1 MSSGRGIKGFVGDE
15 LKLLVQGIT
24 GRQGSFHTEQM
35 LKYGTEI
42 VAGVTPG
49 KGGMEVH
56 GVPVYDTVYEA
67 VKETGANA
75 SIIFVPAPYAYDAAL
90 EAIEARLSP
99 IVIITEGIPAHDTL
113 KIVNI
118 ARKYNIR
125 IVGPNTP
132 GFIIPGYT
140 KVGIMPNQ
148 YFKPGP
154 VSIVSRSGT
163 LTYEISWSIL
173 KQGIGQRLVLG
184 CGGDYVIGTNF
195 IDALEFL
202 RDDEQ
207 TEVIVVVGEIGG
219 DDEERMARYYMET
232 NYPKPVI
239 GYVAGKTAPEGK
251 RMGHAGA
258 IISGGTGTAE
268 SKIKSFKEAGIEVA
282 YRPSEVAEIVRRLLR
297 R

>member
-1 MSSGRGIKGFVGDE
+1 MKGIKGFVGDN

-24 GRQGSFHTEQM
+24 GRQGRFHAEQM
-35 LKYGTEI
+35 LKYGTNI

-49 KGGMEVH
+49 KGGQEVQ

-75 SIIFVPAPYAYDAAL
+75 SIIFVPAPYVLEAAV
-90 EAIEARLSP
+90 EAIENRLNP
-99 IVIITEGIPAHDTL
+99 IVIITEGVPAHDTL
-113 KIVNI
+113 KIVNL
-118 ARKYNIR
+118 ANLYDVR
-125 IVGPNTP
+125 IIGPNCP

-154 VSIVSRSGT
+154 ITILSRSGT

-173 KQGIGQRLVLG
+173 KEGLGQRLVLG

-195 IDALEFL
+195 IEALEFL
-202 RDDEQ
+202 RDDEA
-207 TEVIVVVGEIGG
+207 TEAIVVVGEIGG
-219 DDEERMARYYMET
+219 DDEERLAKYYVDT
-232 NYPKPVI
+232 DYPKPII

-258 IISGGTGTAE
+258 IISGGSGTAE

-282 YRPSEVAEIVRRLLR
+282 YRPSEVADIVRRLLKK
-297 R
+297 

>member
-1 MSSGRGIKGFVGDE
+1 MRGIKGFVGDD

-35 LKYGTEI
+35 LKYGTKI

-49 KGGMEVH
+49 KGGREVY

-75 SIIFVPAPYAYDAAL
+75 SIIFVPAPYVLEAAI
-90 EAIEARLSP
+90 EAIENYLNP
-99 IVIITEGIPAHDTL
+99 IVIITEGVPAHDTL
-113 KIVNI
+113 KIVNL
-118 ARKYNIR
+118 AHMYGVR
-125 IVGPNTP
+125 IIGPNCP

-154 VSIVSRSGT
+154 VTIISRSGT

-173 KQGIGQRLVLG
+173 KKGLGQRLVLG

-195 IDALEFL
+195 IEALEFL
-202 RDDEQ
+202 RDDEK

-219 DDEERMARYYMET
+219 DDEERLANYYVDTE
-232 NYPKPVI
+232 YPKPVI

-258 IISGGTGTAE
+258 IISGGSGTAE

-282 YRPSEVAEIVRRLLR
+282 YRPSEVADIVRRLMR

>member
-1 MSSGRGIKGFVGDE
+1 MSKFKGVKGFVGDD

-24 GRQGSFHTEQM
+24 GRQGRFHTEQM
-35 LKYGTEI
+35 LKYGTKI

-49 KGGMEVH
+49 KGGNEVL
-56 GVPVYDTVYEA
+56 GVPVYDTVKEA

-75 SIIFVPAPYAYDAAL
+75 SIIFVPAPYALDAAL

-113 KIVNI
+113 KII
-118 ARKYNIR
+118 SAAEKYGVR

-148 YFKPGP
+148 YFKEGNI
-154 VSIVSRSGT
+154 SILSRSGT

-173 KQGIGQRLVLG
+173 KEGLGQRLVLG
-184 CGGDYVIGTNF
+184 CGGDYVIGINF
-195 IDALEFL
+195 IEAFKFL
-202 RDDEQ
+202 REDPYTDA
-207 TEVIVVVGEIGG
+207 IVVVGEIGG
-219 DDEERMARYYMET
+219 DDEERLAKYIVDT
-232 NYPKPVI
+232 DFPKPVV

-258 IISGGTGTAE
+258 IVSGESGTAAT
-268 SKIKSFKEAGIEVA
+268 KMKSFKEAGVEVA
-282 YRPSEVAEIVRRLLR
+282 YRPSEIADILRRLLSK
-297 R
+297 

>member
-1 MSSGRGIKGFVGDE
+1 VSKFKGVKGFVGDD

-24 GRQGSFHTEQM
+24 GRQGRFHTEQM
-35 LKYGTEI
+35 LKYGTKI

-49 KGGMEVH
+49 KGGNEVL
-56 GVPVYDTVYEA
+56 GVPVYDTVKEA

-75 SIIFVPAPYAYDAAL
+75 SIIFVPAPYALDAAL

-113 KIVNI
+113 KII
-118 ARKYNIR
+118 SAAEKYGVR

-148 YFKPGP
+148 YFKEGNI
-154 VSIVSRSGT
+154 SILSRSGT

-173 KQGIGQRLVLG
+173 KEGLGQRLVLG
-184 CGGDYVIGTNF
+184 CGGDYVIGINF
-195 IDALEFL
+195 IEAFKFL
-202 RDDEQ
+202 REDPYTDA
-207 TEVIVVVGEIGG
+207 IVVVGEIGG
-219 DDEERMARYYMET
+219 DDEERLAKYIVDT
-232 NYPKPVI
+232 DFPKPVV

-258 IISGGTGTAE
+258 IVSGESGTAAT
-268 SKIKSFKEAGIEVA
+268 KMKSFKEAGVEVA
-282 YRPSEVAEIVRRLLR
+282 YRPSEIADILRRLLSK
-297 R
+297 

>member
-1 MSSGRGIKGFVGDE
+1 VSKFKGVKGFVGDD

-24 GRQGSFHTEQM
+24 GRQGRFHTEQM
-35 LKYGTEI
+35 LKYGTKI

-49 KGGMEVH
+49 KGGNEVL
-56 GVPVYDTVYEA
+56 GVPVYDTVKEA

-75 SIIFVPAPYAYDAAL
+75 SIIFVPAPYALDAAL

-113 KIVNI
+113 KII
-118 ARKYNIR
+118 SAAEKYGVR

-148 YFKPGP
+148 YFKEGNI
-154 VSIVSRSGT
+154 SILSRSGT

-173 KQGIGQRLVLG
+173 KEGLGQRLVLG
-184 CGGDYVIGTNF
+184 CGGDYVIGINF
-195 IDALEFL
+195 IEAFKFL
-202 RDDEQ
+202 REDPYTDA
-207 TEVIVVVGEIGG
+207 IVVVGEIGG
-219 DDEERMARYYMET
+219 DDEERLAKYIIDT
-232 NYPKPVI
+232 DFPKPVV

-258 IISGGTGTAE
+258 IVSGESGTAAT
-268 SKIKSFKEAGIEVA
+268 KMKRFKEAGVEVA
-282 YRPSEVAEIVRRLLR
+282 YRPSEIANILRRLLSK
-297 R
+297 